1 MAVRTWVGRFCVADG
16 RVEEEGPWL
25 TSVIR
30 DRSDDEPDELY
41 VLVEPLTTGAE
52 EFSGQLVDV
61 IAQLYRR
68 DPLSLTGALTRSLR
82 AAHEHLRDWNKRSL
96 PEHRVGAGSTCLAV
110 RGADVYIAQVGP
122 SIAYVRRS
130 NGEVRRY
137 HAEQND
143 LSHALGLSEQF
154 EPRLRRVTLEP
165 GDILLAGSTQ
175 LEQAVPR
182 EHLERILAKGADDA
196 LPELYL
202 LGRDRPNLAIV
213 LISCFEEAPDE
224 QPPGFLTR
232 AGEERPV
239 EATAATAEAVGT
251 AEQMDATPAAVQS
264 SRRSNAPL
272 AIEAAEGLAVAGV
285 ATSPAV
291 HEQIRAISREAAP
304 PPLAGVR
311 LRGENAKPTYKRT
324 TGLVPAAARRVP
336 RLAAAVI
343 VALAAIG
350 GIAYAY
356 LPGSIQ
362 ESRNTKFERLVAQAR
377 EANARAQASAD
388 RSLKRQLLND
398 AHERLADAASIH
410 ARDPDVTTLQSD
422 VAAALAVLDAV
433 TEVKPVTTVV
443 DLAQS
448 VTGELSATAEAIGGG
463 YAYLLDAS
471 GHRVIAAPLD
481 GSTAPQTVLAEGQV
495 VADRTVG
502 RPAYFAWAE
511 QTHSLIIVDDRRQ
524 AFAWYPASGGALPL
538 VVRAFGEIGSVDAI
552 AASGGNL
559 YIVDLRQNQV
569 WRYLPGEGG
578 FDSERA
584 ALLASADLHDVSEI
598 AVGPDI
604 YVLDAKRGIRRF
616 VGKTEVEFKLAGIDT
631 PLKAPASLS
640 VLPGSGR
647 IVVVD
652 RGNKRIVLA
661 SSDGVFLRQLVS
673 PAFTDIRAVSVDE
686 GTRTMYVLNGDVLLK
701 AAFPP

>member
-41 VLVEPLTTGAE
+41 VLVEPLTPGAE

-110 RGADVYIAQVGP
+110 RGADVYIGQVGP
-122 SIAYVRRS
+122 SVAYVRRS

-137 HAEQND
+137 HAEQDD

-154 EPRLRRVTLEP
+154 EPRLRRVSLDP
-165 GDILLAGSTQ
+165 GDLILAGSTQ
-175 LEQAVPR
+175 LEQVVPR

-213 LISCFEEAPDE
+213 LISCFEEVPDE

-232 AGEERPV
+232 AGEERPP
-239 EATAATAEAVGT
+239 EATAARGEADGK
-251 AEQMDATPAAVQS
+251 AQQADAAPATIEAP
-264 SRRSNAPL
+264 RSGSAPL
-272 AIEAAEGLAVAGV
+272 AVDAAAGMAVAGV
-285 ATSPAV
+285 AAPLAV
-291 HEQIRAISREAAP
+291 REQVRAISREAAP
-304 PPLAGVR
+304 PPPAGVR
-311 LRGENAKPTYKRT
+311 LRGEGAKPTYKRT
-324 TGLVPAAARRVP
+324 TGIIPSAARRVP
-336 RLAAAVI
+336 PLAIAIV

-356 LPGSIQ
+356 LPGSVQ
-362 ESRNTKFERLVAQAR
+362 ESRNSRFERLVAQAR

-388 RSLKRQLLND
+388 PALKRQLLDD
-398 AHERLADAASIH
+398 ARQRLTEATKIH
-410 ARDPDVTTLQSD
+410 ADEPDVTALQSD
-422 VAAALAVLDAV
+422 VASALAVLDAV
-433 TEVKPVTTVV
+433 YEVKPVATVV

-448 VTGELSATAEAIGGG
+448 VTGELSATAAVAGGG
-463 YAYLLDAS
+463 YAYLLDAN
-471 GHRVIAAPLD
+471 GHRVIAEPLD
-481 GSTAPQTVLAEGQV
+481 GSAAPETALAEGQP
-495 VADRTVG
+495 VADRIVG
-502 RPAYFAWAE
+502 RPMHIAWAE
-511 QTHSLIIVDDRRQ
+511 QTRSLIVVDDRRQ
-524 AFAWYPASGGALPL
+524 AFAWYPASHGALPL
-538 VVRAFGEIGSVDAI
+538 VVRAFDELGSVDAI

-559 YIVDLRQNQV
+559 YVVDIRQNQV

-584 ALLASADLHDVSEI
+584 ALLDDSELRDVVEI
-598 AVGPDI
+598 AVGRDI
-604 YVLDAKRGIRRF
+604 YLLDAKRGVRRF
-616 VGKTEVEFKLAGIDT
+616 VGKGEVDFKLAGIDT
-631 PLKAPASLS
+631 PLVAPSSIS

-647 IVVVD
+647 IVVAD
-652 RGNKRIVLA
+652 RGNKRIILA
-661 SSDGVFLRQLVS
+661 SPEGVFLRQLVS
-673 PAFTDIRAVSVDE
+673 PSFTDIRAVSVDE
-686 GTRTMYVLNGDVLLK
+686 GTHTMYVLNGDVLLK